1 MSLKKI
7 LIADDEPNIR
17 LLVQTT
23 LEDSDRQMVEACTGP
38 EVLALARKHLPD
50 LIILDWLM
58 PGLHGIDVA
67 ARLRSERKTAHI
79 PIIMLTCK
87 SQPADMQQG
96 REAGVSTYLVK
107 PFSPMELLERVQEA
121 LSSSMDNNL
130 LNQPST

>member
-23 LEDSDRQMVEACTGP
+23 LEDSDRQMIEACNGT
-38 EVLALARKHLPD
+38 EVLELARKHVPD

>member
-23 LEDSDRQMVEACTGP
+23 LEGPDRQMVEASSGP
-38 EVLALARKHLPD
+38 EVLELARKHVPD

-96 REAGVSTYLVK
+96 REAGVNTYLVK

-121 LSSSMDNNL
+121 LSTSMDNNL
-130 LNQPST
+130 LNQPSS

>member
-23 LEDSDRQMVEACTGP
+23 LEDADRQMIEACNGN
-38 EVLALARKHLPD
+38 EVLELARKHVPD

>member
-1 MSLKKI
+1 MKKI

-23 LEDSDRQMVEACTGP
+23 LEDPDRQMIEACTGP
-38 EVLALARKHLPD
+38 EVLEQARKHQPD

-67 ARLRSERKTAHI
+67 ARLRSERKTANI

-87 SQPADMQQG
+87 SQPADRQQG
-96 REAGVSTYLVK
+96 QEAGVNTYLVK
-107 PFSPMELLERVQEA
+107 PFSPMELLDRVEEA
-121 LSSSMDNNL
+121 LSDNMLSQPNL
-130 LNQPST
+130 

>member
-1 MSLKKI
+1 MKKI

-23 LEDSDRQMVEACTGP
+23 LEDPNRQMIEACTGTQ
-38 EVLALARKHLPD
+38 VLEQARKHVPD

-67 ARLRSERKTAHI
+67 AKLRSERKTAHI

-87 SQPADMQQG
+87 SQPADLQQG

-107 PFSPMELLERVQEA
+107 PFSPMELLDRVEEA
-121 LSSSMDNNL
+121 LTDNL
-130 LNQPST
+130 QQQPSL

>member
-1 MSLKKI
+1 MRLKKI

-23 LEDSDRQMVEACTGP
+23 LEGADRQMFEACNGP
-38 EVLALARKHLPD
+38 EVLELARKHMPD

-87 SQPADMQQG
+87 SQPGDMQQG

-121 LSSSMDNNL
+121 LSDQL
-130 LNQPST
+130 LNQPSP

>member
-1 MSLKKI
+1 M
-7 LIADDEPNIR
+7 IADDEPNIR

-23 LEDSDRQMVEACTGP
+23 LEGPDRQMIEACTGP
-38 EVLALARKHLPD
+38 EVLDAARKHVPD

-96 REAGVSTYLVK
+96 REAGVRTYLVK
-107 PFSPMELLERVQEA
+107 PFSPMELLDRVQEA
-121 LSSSMDNNL
+121 LSDNL
-130 LNQPST
+130 LNQPSP